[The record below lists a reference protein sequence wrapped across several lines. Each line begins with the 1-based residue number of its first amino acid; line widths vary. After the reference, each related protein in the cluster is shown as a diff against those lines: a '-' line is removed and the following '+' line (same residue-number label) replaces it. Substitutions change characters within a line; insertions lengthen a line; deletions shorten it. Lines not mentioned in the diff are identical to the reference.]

1 MYLENWSLFL
11 NSLKEVIEEELIKED
26 ITETI
31 SNESNIVEPFDEIQ
45 KKEETKSIENMWSDV
60 AELMR
65 NDPSI
70 SKIYGKRMRKT
81 LTKFE

>member
-1 MYLENWSLFL
+1 MLRKLITVL
-11 NSLKEVIEEELIKED
+11 DSLKEVIEEELVKED

-31 SNESNIVEPFDEIQ
+31 SNESKLIDPFDEAQ
-45 KKEETKSIENMWSDV
+45 KKEEAKSVENMWSDV